1 MMEVSKFTQDVFWL
15 GPFSVCQ
22 LAIEATPGHLSVH
35 QGLPCFSAASSVECS
50 LLAEVWLH
58 FSNLRIWVAV
68 DAAPKNKAEHATILR
83 QNQEF
88 IRYLMLS

>member
-35 QGLPCFSAASSVECS
+35 QAASSVECS

>member
-58 FSNLRIWVAV
+58 FSNLRIWGKYSSKIFGEMKVNSCAMNFLQS
-68 DAAPKNKAEHATILR
+68 KYSFRK
-83 QNQEF
+83 
-88 IRYLMLS
+88 